1 MGNFQTQKLPR
12 PDDNAVENEL
22 LSFAEF
28 LAAYKVNRDKAN
40 TPLHTEERQNIQN
53 ISLTSAEETAKTII
67 NGDLGSLWLA
77 RTDERLLRESGVVN
91 AVTQNAQAY
100 NVLIDRLIQ
109 EALVDTNGVITR
121 DELLV
126 LFQYNVGGVPTSPN
140 KFTSFLRHKSIT
152 TKRLRKNG
160 ELVYGMEVKW
170 KLEDW
175 FMEELRG
182 QKQTKMRRVK

>member
-1 MGNFQTQKLPR
+1 MSP
-12 PDDNAVENEL
+12 
-22 LSFAEF
+22 
-28 LAAYKVNRDKAN
+28 
-40 TPLHTEERQNIQN
+40 
-53 ISLTSAEETAKTII
+53 
-67 NGDLGSLWLA
+67 
-77 RTDERLLRESGVVN
+77 GVVN

-152 TKRLRKNG
+152 TQRLRKNG

-182 QKQTKMRRVK
+182 QKQTKCGE